1 MKTKRV
7 KDNFFKYNSMTKFSW
22 NDYQVLDFIDF
33 KKYEVDN
40 LPKGVSISTMCCS
53 AKLGCDVY
61 TDNIQKYMTLNEDD
75 V

>member
-1 MKTKRV
+1 MISNIKI
-7 KDNFFKYNSMTKFSW
+7 
-22 NDYQVLDFIDF
+22 NDLINY